1 MNISKQNL
9 NFKDIEDNLD
19 EIKKKLYLE
28 SPDLWIDFCDK
39 IDEKILDE
47 MVLFYAAKYN
57 FSDIIKFAIDNN
69 TVDINNPSKNRTYS
83 SIKEHLISVA
93 RDCNSKDVFNFLN
106 NNMKINDNNIN
117 KMGDI
122 KQEKGEK
129 NYFPVFN
136 CPHCNTNILKTG
148 YKIYKEIS
156 FAYCEKTNKP
166 QEINK
171 IINNKVFCCNCNESI
186 ENITTEI
193 LESICCIH
201 HCQNCKKDLIE
212 IGINEKIKMSFNDK
226 NKKFDKKDKTYN
238 CSNCDQEL
246 NKFQIEYFKL

>member
-1 MNISKQNL
+1 MK
-9 NFKDIEDNLD
+9 
-19 EIKKKLYLE
+19 
-28 SPDLWIDFCDK
+28 W
-39 IDEKILDE
+39 
-47 MVLFYAAKYN
+47 

-156 FAYCEKTNKP
+156 FAYCEKINKP